1 MLYHILHRDGYK
13 SELKNGRR
21 NVAQNE
27 KAGKEK
33 EVRRRGTEPHDTLRI
48 LRNDYNL
55 NVLTG
60 SIFYQVIVYNHC
72 FL

>member
-1 MLYHILHRDGYK
+1 MEEEI
-13 SELKNGRR
+13 
-21 NVAQNE
+21 VAQNE

-33 EVRRRGTEPHDTLRI
+33 EVRRHGIEPHDKLKI
-48 LRNDYNL
+48 LCNDYNL

-60 SIFYQVIVYNHC
+60 SIFYKVIVYNHC